1 MSVDLSLS
9 NASLF
14 ELITKHKHCF
24 VCRGVI
30 LPGEEDHI
38 HCYGCNEKL
47 SKETMTR
54 DIWHDEAYCAVCYK
68 KYKSELNEV
77 IGRSEK

>member
-24 VCRGVI
+24 LCRGVI
-30 LPGEEDHI
+30 LPGEKEHI
-38 HCYGCNEKL
+38 IVMVAMKNYLKKL
-47 SKETMTR
+47 
-54 DIWHDEAYCAVCYK
+54 
-68 KYKSELNEV
+68 
-77 IGRSEK
+77 